1 MRLEPL
7 NLYELEDHAAK
18 FISPHAWAFIEG
30 GAQDEVTVKRNRS
43 ALGVGDAAAPGS
55 SRILPTATFP
65 PPCWGRKSAFR

>member
-7 NLYELEDHAAK
+7 NLYELEAHAAK

-43 ALGVGDAAAPGS
+43 ALESITLRPGS
-55 SRILPTATFP
+55 SRTLSIATCP
-65 PPCWGRKSAFR
+65 PPYSARKSAFP